1 MRAEDI
7 TSEHEDTDISI
18 LLAFWKAARGN
29 NKFPSQ
35 ANLDLITIP
44 SLAPNVFIIDAEP
57 NDVFRYRYMG
67 TAIDIH
73 LGINLTGRTF
83 KDFRSGRVSDEITSF
98 FKHVIDTPSMG
109 ILTTK
114 LPSETRGAVIYTRV
128 GLPVADDH
136 QKPNKVVGLLLFQLP
151 DGSNGLPQQ
160 PYDFKSEEQGI
171 ATATFGTL

>member
-57 NDVFRYRYMG
+57 NDVFRYR
-67 TAIDIH
+67 
-73 LGINLTGRTF
+73 
-83 KDFRSGRVSDEITSF
+83 
-98 FKHVIDTPSMG
+98 
-109 ILTTK
+109 
-114 LPSETRGAVIYTRV
+114 
-128 GLPVADDH
+128 
-136 QKPNKVVGLLLFQLP
+136 
-151 DGSNGLPQQ
+151 
-160 PYDFKSEEQGI
+160 
-171 ATATFGTL
+171 